1 MRAWEYYLDDLE
13 HLASRELQERYM
25 VNATK
30 EEYMLPEDLW
40 NRAADFVEHV
50 RRFQR
55 ALAAHPDLPAMS
67 LEEMARRS
75 REETAPFIRSNGP
88 FRDPLLTT
96 RDVRVARS
104 VPASAIPAVERLGQA
119 LDANLDVMKSAPSW
133 TALVRESPGWAAIR
147 EAAQNYLSAVKDAAA
162 RPAD

>member
-1 MRAWEYYLDDLE
+1 MSTWEYYLHDLQ

-30 EEYMLPEDLW
+30 DEYVLPEDLW

-55 ALAAHPDLPAMS
+55 ALETHPELATMPV
-67 LEEMARRS
+67 EEMHRRS
-75 REETAPFIRSNGP
+75 RTEAAPFVRSHGP
-88 FRDPLLTT
+88 FSDPLITL
-96 RDVRVARS
+96 RDVLVARS
-104 VPASAIPAVERLGQA
+104 VPASALPAVEQLGEVLHA
-119 LDANLDVMKSAPSW
+119 NADAMESAPSW

-147 EAAQNYLSAVKDAAA
+147 EAARKYLSAVKDAAA